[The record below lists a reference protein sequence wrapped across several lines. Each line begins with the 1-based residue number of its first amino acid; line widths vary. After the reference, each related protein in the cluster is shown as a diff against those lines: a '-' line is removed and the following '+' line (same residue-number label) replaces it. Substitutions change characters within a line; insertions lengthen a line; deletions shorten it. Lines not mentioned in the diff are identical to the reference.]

1 MSNELISLRLH
12 DRATRGETLTA
23 DEQVALDQWYSKQ
36 DRLEAAA
43 LATPPATHDDQL
55 QRQVQASLE
64 QLTVVTARIQ
74 ALALDNET
82 VRREN
87 ADLRKRLA
95 QRSAS
100 SAA

>member
-1 MSNELISLRLH
+1 MSTELDPLRLH
-12 DRATRGETLTA
+12 DRATRGEALTA
-23 DEQVALDQWYSKQ
+23 DEQVALDQWYADQ
-36 DRLEAAA
+36 DRVEAAE

-55 QRQVQASLE
+55 QRQVQASLD
-64 QLTVVTARIQ
+64 QLSVATARIQ